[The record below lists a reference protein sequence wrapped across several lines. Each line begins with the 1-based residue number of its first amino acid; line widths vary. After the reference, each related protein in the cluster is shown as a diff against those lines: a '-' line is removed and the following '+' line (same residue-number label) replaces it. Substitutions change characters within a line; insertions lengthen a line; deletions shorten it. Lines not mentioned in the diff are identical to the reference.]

1 MIIVLGF
8 ILQLV
13 ISAYLVLFGWVAAT
27 NMGFSDTNALEK
39 LVGLTLISIGAY
51 GLYDLSTMFN
61 YIG

>member
-8 ILQLV
+8 ILQLI
-13 ISAYLVLFGWVAAT
+13 ISAYLVLFGWAAAT
-27 NMGFSDTNALEK
+27 NLGFSDTSWLEK
-39 LVGLTLISIGAY
+39 LVGLTLVSLGLY